1 MTGGTNLSPAVGS
14 RQPLAMHPMKFALW
28 LFIISIV
35 MLFAALTS
43 AYIVKQS
50 DGGWMSI
57 KMPVIFL
64 VNTVILALSS
74 ITMQWSYMSAKKD
87 NLPQVRSALFLT
99 LLK

>member
-1 MTGGTNLSPAVGS
+1 MTGNHLAQTVES
-14 RQPLAMHPMKFALW
+14 RQPLSMHPMKFALW

-57 KMPVIFL
+57 RMPDGTISVL
-64 VNTVILALSS
+64 TSC
-74 ITMQWSYMSAKKD
+74 
-87 NLPQVRSALFLT
+87 VR
-99 LLK
+99 